1 MLATY
6 LIVTFQ
12 GENAGE
18 GGGWFVVIGLL
29 EKRNFTV
36 LKRLKN
42 SSANFHTS

>member
-18 GGGWFVVIGLL
+18 GGGGLL
-29 EKRNFTV
+29 LLGYWKREILQS
-36 LKRLKN
+36 LKG
-42 SSANFHTS
+42 

>member
-12 GENAGE
+12 GENA

>member
-18 GGGWFVVIGLL
+18 GGVVCCYWAIGK
-29 EKRNFTV
+29 EKFY
-36 LKRLKN
+36 
-42 SSANFHTS
+42 SP

>member
-18 GGGWFVVIGLL
+18 GGGVVCCYWAIGK
-29 EKRNFTV
+29 EKFY
-36 LKRLKN
+36 
-42 SSANFHTS
+42 SP